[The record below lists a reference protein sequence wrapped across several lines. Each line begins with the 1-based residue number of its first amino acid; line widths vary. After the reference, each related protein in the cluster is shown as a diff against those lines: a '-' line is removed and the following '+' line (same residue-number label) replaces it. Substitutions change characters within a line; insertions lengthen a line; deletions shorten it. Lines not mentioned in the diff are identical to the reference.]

1 VESSTSLLERDL
13 LACACTLTKD
23 LTAAL
28 SYYEKGN
35 DVVLFHDGPDDLQ
48 MAERHDKKK
57 GLIMFCE
64 GQLGACRDVH
74 LRAMGILMKQGVYEF
89 DDTLLRLD
97 NNNAVATCAKRP
109 VF

>member
-1 VESSTSLLERDL
+1 M
-13 LACACTLTKD
+13 K
-23 LTAAL
+23 AAL

-64 GQLGACRDVH
+64 GQLGACRVEQ
-74 LRAMGILMKQGVYEF
+74 LGAMGILMKQGVYEF